1 MIYAL
6 LIMFA
11 GASFPHIS
19 WHAPPEACQASAFG
33 AIVKAEPAPVV
44 NAACVGVRTS
54 DLMLINRT
62 AILGE

>member
-11 GASFPHIS
+11 GATFPHIS
-19 WHAPPEACQASAFG
+19 WHATPEACQTAAFG
-33 AIVKAEPAPVV
+33 AIVKTDPAPVV

-54 DLMLINRT
+54 DLMTINRFS
-62 AILGE
+62 IVGE